1 MTASTGLVLLMGDVD
16 AIKDYVFESSRL
28 PQIRG
33 ASTLLMR
40 CEAEICRA
48 IRAAGGQVLVA
59 RGGFLLAEAPA
70 SQIHRLADE
79 ISRIFASHTIT
90 ATMTLAWEDPAA
102 APPSPSPSISDGWA
116 GRLIRADPSMRA
128 ASPNPF
134 SRRVAFLAA
143 RLRAAKDSRS
153 AVPTLETLPFARKC
167 AICAR
172 RNASESLYLPEGPLP
187 VCPVCAK
194 RHQTGR
200 EARSGLRRMWRLWH
214 PDFPGQPPQDLEQ
227 LVEGAPHGRLAFI
240 YADGNDIG
248 RHLMAPRDPQEYQ
261 KFSRKIYRGAR
272 RAVFEAL
279 RIALK
284 DWQGKF
290 WPFELINIG
299 GDDITLLI
307 QARYAL
313 PFALFFLERF
323 HYYTGHTASCAIVIA
338 DHKYPIRY
346 FEALAADLL
355 KQAKERAKSGPEPE
369 SALSFLWMPEPVAGE
384 EADLFLRRYQS
395 EEGGRR
401 LRLTARPYR
410 LAQAWQLYELAL
422 ALKNRVTRSQR
433 QQWAEALTRGVLP
446 SVQFIQYQIARAP
459 AGARPALRELL
470 ERARDLCGSPRGH
483 HLLFWVEEP
492 DGAWATAMMDALEWA
507 ELLESA

>member
-1 MTASTGLVLLMGDVD
+1 
-16 AIKDYVFESSRL
+16 
-28 PQIRG
+28 
-33 ASTLLMR
+33 
-40 CEAEICRA
+40 
-48 IRAAGGQVLVA
+48 
-59 RGGFLLAEAPA
+59 
-70 SQIHRLADE
+70 
-79 ISRIFASHTIT
+79 
-90 ATMTLAWEDPAA
+90 
-102 APPSPSPSISDGWA
+102 
-116 GRLIRADPSMRA
+116 
-128 ASPNPF
+128 
-134 SRRVAFLAA
+134 
-143 RLRAAKDSRS
+143 
-153 AVPTLETLPFARKC
+153 
-167 AICAR
+167 
-172 RNASESLYLPEGPLP
+172 
-187 VCPVCAK
+187 
-194 RHQTGR
+194 
-200 EARSGLRRMWRLWH
+200 MWRL
-214 PDFPGQPPQDLEQ
+214 PGEPPQDLEQ
-227 LVEGAPHGRLAFI
+227 LVEGEPHGRLAFI

-248 RHLMAPRDPQEYQ
+248 RHLMTLSDPQEYQ
-261 KFSRKIYRGAR
+261 EFSRKIYRGAQQ
-272 RAVFEAL
+272 AVFEAL

-492 DGAWATAMMDALEWA
+492 DGAWATAMMDVLEWA

>member
-1 MTASTGLVLLMGDVD
+1 MTASTRGLVLLMGDVD

-59 RGGFLLAEAPA
+59 KGGFLLAEAPA

-90 ATMTLAWEDPAA
+90 ATMTPAWEDPAA

-116 GRLIRADPSMRA
+116 GRLIRAAP
-128 ASPNPF
+128 PPYPF
-134 SRRVAFLAA
+134 PQRVAFLAA
-143 RLRAAKDSRS
+143 RLRAAKESRS

-172 RNASESLYLPEGPLP
+172 RNASESLYLREGPLP

-194 RHQTGR
+194 RHQTGW
-200 EARSGLRRMWRLWH
+200 EARSGLRQMWRL
-214 PDFPGQPPQDLEQ
+214 PGEPPQDLEQ
-227 LVEGAPHGRLAFI
+227 LVEGAPHRRLAFI

-248 RHLMAPRDPQEYQ
+248 RHLMTLSDPQEYQ
-261 KFSRKIYRGAR
+261 EFSRKIYRGAQQ
-272 RAVFEAL
+272 AVFEAL

-459 AGARPALRELL
+459 AGARPALRKLL

-492 DGAWATAMMDALEWA
+492 DGAWATAMMDVLEWA

>member
-40 CEAEICRA
+40 CEAEIRSA

-59 RGGFLLAEAPA
+59 KGGFLLAEAPA

-116 GRLIRADPSMRA
+116 GRLIRAAP
-128 ASPNPF
+128 PPYPF
-134 SRRVAFLAA
+134 PQRVAFLAA

-153 AVPTLETLPFARKC
+153 AVPILETLPFARKC

-172 RNASESLYLPEGPLP
+172 RNASESLYLSEGPLP

-194 RHQTGR
+194 RHDVGR
-200 EARSGLRRMWRLWH
+200 QARSELRQMWRL
-214 PDFPGQPPQDLEQ
+214 PGEPPQDLEQ
-227 LVEGAPHGRLAFI
+227 LVEGEPHGRLAFI

-248 RHLMAPRDPQEYQ
+248 RHLMTLSDPQEYQ
-261 KFSRKIYRGAR
+261 EFSRKIYRGAQQ
-272 RAVFEAL
+272 AVFEAL
-279 RIALK
+279 GIALK

-384 EADLFLRRYQS
+384 ESDLFLRRYQS

-492 DGAWATAMMDALEWA
+492 DGAWATAMMDVLEWA